1 MMQIP
6 LQAQSGTAFPI
17 MVAASRRHHHRRR
30 RHRVTGRKKEPR
42 ERARMIYQSAPKR
55 GESKRK
61 KADRER

>member
-17 MVAASRRHHHRRR
+17 MVAASRRRHHHHR

-42 ERARMIYQSAPKR
+42 
-55 GESKRK
+55 GES
-61 KADRER
+61 ADDLSISAKERGK